1 MEDNMSENK
10 YLYGEIENTAFIKAI
25 GNSTMKNSKTAS
37 DIIDKLLNGE
47 KKEII
52 LDMSECKYMDSTF
65 LGLIAKYAM
74 EIKMKWNVNLNVLNP
89 TKTVSEGLKQTGIE
103 KFIDIIVSS
112 DVDNVVTEEVKSNDF
127 GSKLEKSKYILDM
140 HKTLMN
146 LNEENKETFKNV
158 VDLMEKSID
167 SND

>member
-1 MEDNMSENK
+1 MENNVSENK
-10 YLYGEIENTAFIKAI
+10 YLYGEIENTTFIKAV
-25 GNSTMKNSKTAS
+25 GNSTMKNSKTVS
-37 DIIDKLLNGE
+37 DILDKLLNGE

-65 LGLIAKYAM
+65 LGLMAKYAM
-74 EIKMKWNVNLNVLNP
+74 EVKMKWGTNLHVLNP
-89 TKTVSEGLKQTGIE
+89 TETVAVGLKQTGIE
-103 KFIDIIVSS
+103 KFIDVIMSS
-112 DVDNVVTEEVKSNDF
+112 DVDNFETEEVKSNDF
-127 GSKLEKSKYILDM
+127 GSKLEKSKYILEM

-158 VDLMEKSID
+158 VDLMEKSIE